1 MLIISSIYVLIQL
14 LLSYKY
20 ENIIVS
26 SLLSSSSRSLSSL
39 TKSTSSSSFPVTSSF
54 RNRILCLKALKFD
67 PQYFINIEAMK
78 PLGIS
83 LVENEEGGNL
93 GK

>member
-1 MLIISSIYVLIQL
+1 MISSLYILLQL
-14 LLSYKY
+14 LLSYNY

-26 SLLSSSSRSLSSL
+26 SLLLSSSSRSLSSL
-39 TKSTSSSSFPVTSSF
+39 TKSSSSF
-54 RNRILCLKALKFD
+54 RNRIFCLNALKFD

-93 GK
+93 GNLK

>member
-1 MLIISSIYVLIQL
+1 MISSLYILLQL
-14 LLSYKY
+14 LLSYNY

-26 SLLSSSSRSLSSL
+26 SLLLSSSSRSLSSL
-39 TKSTSSSSFPVTSSF
+39 TKSSSLLLTSSSF
-54 RNRILCLKALKFD
+54 RNRIFSLNALKFD

-93 GK
+93 GNLK